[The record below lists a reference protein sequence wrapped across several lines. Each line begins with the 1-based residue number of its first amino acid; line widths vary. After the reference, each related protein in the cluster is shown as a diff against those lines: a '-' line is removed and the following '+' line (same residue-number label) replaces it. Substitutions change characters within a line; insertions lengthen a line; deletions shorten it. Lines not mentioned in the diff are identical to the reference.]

1 MRQSTNN
8 ILMIRPDG
16 FRKNEETSDNTF
28 QQNLSIEDANE
39 KALFEFDQLVE
50 TLRNKGVHVA
60 VVEADGEKDTPDAL
74 FPNNW
79 ISFHNDGVVA
89 LYPMKAKN
97 RRRERREDV
106 IDYVGNEFGVEA
118 REVLDFTEFE
128 EHHKFLEGTGSL
140 VLDRQHNKAY
150 AAISER
156 TDRLAV
162 ERFCEALGF
171 EGIVFHASANGAPIY
186 HTNVL
191 MSIGSSYAIL
201 CSDVIEDMEERSMV
215 IDSLK
220 ENGHDVIDIS
230 LDQMNSFAGN
240 ALEVLNE
247 DGKKICVMSSQA
259 KASLNE
265 EQSQRIATHAEIIDA
280 PIPTIET
287 LGGGSVRCMMC
298 EVFLP
303 KI

>member
-28 QQNLSIEDANE
+28 QRNLSVEDANG

-50 TLRNKGVHVA
+50 TLRTMGVHVA
-60 VVEADGEKDTPDAL
+60 VVEADGEKDIPDAL

-97 RRRERREDV
+97 RRRERREDI

-128 EHHKFLEGTGSL
+128 EHQKFLEGTGSL

-171 EGIVFHASANGAPIY
+171 EGVVFHASAHGAPIY

-201 CSDVIEDMEERSMV
+201 CSSVIEDAEERSMV

-259 KASLNE
+259 KASLNQ

-280 PIPTIET
+280 PIPTIEA